1 MEEAESEVARLAER
15 LQRQDD
21 PAARER
27 LVVLLA
33 ELGREAEAL
42 AQLQPII
49 RRLPSRAKG
58 WRAIAAAVNT
68 LPSPQARADVWRAAL
83 GFWTSLGEGEAADA
97 FGADLATRLLRR
109 LGETMQQIDPAD
121 PDSIDAAW
129 RLARSLYADPAFGA
143 LAVRHPDAFTD
154 FVRLSG
160 KDPHMKA
167 AVAHGADLS
176 PCVVDAIALHGA
188 GPYRSQLRTI
198 CREEMS
204 AAHDGLEV
212 ASEQAERLL
221 DDATF
226 QGPVVICGFH
236 HSGTRLLARQLE
248 ALGLRQRINLYQY
261 EWTYVVQLNSIL
273 EPGCMD
279 PARLGQ
285 GGEDASMLSPR
296 RLAFRMALAGLEPG
310 QAWGFKDP
318 RNGLTARA
326 WLQAFPQA
334 RIVHLMRDPVSTLGT
349 LPAEYDRFVRL
360 DERRPTAV
368 RFWMELWEAYVE
380 AARAAMAAASVGVEI
395 RFEDLCA
402 DPAGVLRQVTA
413 TLGLEAEVGGEVLAA
428 APVDPAKADLRERVR
443 KALGAADFAALTA
456 LGARYGY

>member
-1 MEEAESEVARLAER
+1 M
-15 LQRQDD
+15 
-21 PAARER
+21 
-27 LVVLLA
+27 
-33 ELGREAEAL
+33 
-42 AQLQPII
+42 
-49 RRLPSRAKG
+49 
-58 WRAIAAAVNT
+58 
-68 LPSPQARADVWRAAL
+68 
-83 GFWTSLGEGEAADA
+83 
-97 FGADLATRLLRR
+97 
-109 LGETMQQIDPAD
+109 
-121 PDSIDAAW
+121 
-129 RLARSLYADPAFGA
+129 
-143 LAVRHPDAFTD
+143 
-154 FVRLSG
+154 
-160 KDPHMKA
+160 
-167 AVAHGADLS
+167 
-176 PCVVDAIALHGA
+176 
-188 GPYRSQLRTI
+188 
-198 CREEMS
+198 
-204 AAHDGLEV
+204 
-212 ASEQAERLL
+212 
-221 DDATF
+221 
-226 QGPVVICGFH
+226 
-236 HSGTRLLARQLE
+236 
-248 ALGLRQRINLYQY
+248 RQRINLYQY

-443 KALGAADFAALTA
+443 KALRAADFAALTA

>member
-1 MEEAESEVARLAER
+1 MDEAEAEAGRLAER
-15 LQRQDD
+15 LERQDD

-33 ELGREAEAL
+33 ELGREQETL
-42 AQLQPII
+42 AQMQSII
-49 RRLPSRAKG
+49 QRLPSRAKG
-58 WRAIAAAVNT
+58 WRAIAAALNA
-68 LPSPQARADVWRAAL
+68 LPSPEARADVWRAAL
-83 GFWTSLGEGEAADA
+83 AFWISLGDGEAAEA
-97 FGADLATRLLRR
+97 FGADLATRLFRR

-129 RLARSLYADPAFGA
+129 RLARRLYADPAFGA
-143 LAVRHPDAFTD
+143 LGVRHPDAFID

-167 AVAHGADLS
+167 AVTHGADLS
-176 PCVVDAIALHGA
+176 PCVVDAIAIHGA

-198 CREEMS
+198 CREEM
-204 AAHDGLEV
+204 AAEHAGLEV
-212 ASEQAERLL
+212 VSERADGLF

-226 QGPVVICGFH
+226 QRPVVICGFH
-236 HSGTRLLARQLE
+236 HSGTRLLARALE
-248 ALGLRQRINLYQY
+248 ALGVRQRINLYQY
-261 EWTYVVQLNSIL
+261 EWAYVVQLNSIL

-279 PARLGQ
+279 PAQLGQ
-285 GGEDASMLSPR
+285 GGEDPSMLSPR

-326 WLQAFPQA
+326 WLRAFPQA
-334 RIVHLMRDPVSTLGT
+334 RIIHLMRDPVSTLGT

-360 DERRPTAV
+360 DERRLTPV
-368 RFWMELWEAYVE
+368 RFWMALWEAYVE
-380 AARAAMAAASVGVEI
+380 AARQAMAEAPASIEI

-402 DPAGVLRQVTA
+402 DPARVLRQVA
-413 TLGLEAEVGGEVLAA
+413 AALGLDAEVGGEVLAA
-428 APVDPAKADLRERVR
+428 TPIDAGKADLRERVR
-443 KALGAADFAALTA
+443 KTLEATDFEALTA
-456 LGARYGY
+456 LAVRYGY